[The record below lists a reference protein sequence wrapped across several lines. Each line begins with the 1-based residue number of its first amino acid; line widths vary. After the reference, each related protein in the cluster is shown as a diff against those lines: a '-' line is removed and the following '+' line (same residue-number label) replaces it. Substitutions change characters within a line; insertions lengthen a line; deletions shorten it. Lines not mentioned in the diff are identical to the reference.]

1 MTPAPTRMV
10 SSCSHITQ
18 VQDWEW
24 QLQIHPLVPLTKTAG
39 SISTTLT
46 PACTGHT
53 RTTLLDHGPQH
64 CCMAHTK
71 VCSSFLLCF
80 AHIANVG
87 VAAFNPI
94 SISIA
99 GEDATPGFFFNQTG
113 LQSNQSENGWLACD
127 WWYQDPQIF
136 AFNGHLAGPLPTSCS
151 RVNLVPVA
159 VT

>member
-1 MTPAPTRMV
+1 
-10 SSCSHITQ
+10 
-18 VQDWEW
+18 
-24 QLQIHPLVPLTKTAG
+24 
-39 SISTTLT
+39 
-46 PACTGHT
+46 
-53 RTTLLDHGPQH
+53 
-64 CCMAHTK
+64 MAHTK